1 MVSPHVVQY
10 YGSLWAEKNRLWI
23 LMEYCQAGSVRDLM
37 ETINLPSMKEKQ
49 IAFVMHTTLQVSSVF
64 PSSSRRNVGSLAWR
78 VSLW

>member
-1 MVSPHVVQY
+1 MVQY

-49 IAFVMHTTLQVSSVF
+49 IAFVMHTTLQVSHESCVHRHF
-64 PSSSRRNVGSLAWR
+64 QGEKMSSHSC
-78 VSLW
+78 